1 MSGEPNSESMNVKL
15 LGVKSQNK
23 QANKKNKTT
32 KNKIC
37 EVTANKAQN
46 THKKCRII
54 VEIHKKLTHY
64 YKTTEKNRS

>member
-23 QANKKNKTT
+23 QANTHKKKT
-32 KNKIC
+32 NNIC

-54 VEIHKKLTHY
+54 IEIHKKLTHY

>member
-23 QANKKNKTT
+23 QANTKKKK

-54 VEIHKKLTHY
+54 IEIHKKLTHY

>member
-23 QANKKNKTT
+23 QANTKKK

-54 VEIHKKLTHY
+54 IEIHKKLTHY
-64 YKTTEKNRS
+64 YKTTEKNKS